1 MMLRIFFA
9 YLIDVVIA
17 SLLTANMFLN
27 NFKVK
32 LFALVVNYK
41 NYLSTQ
47 IISKYHAK
55 NCY

>member
-17 SLLTANMFLN
+17 SLVTDNMFLN

-41 NYLSTQ
+41 NYL
-47 IISKYHAK
+47 
-55 NCY
+55 